1 MESKY
6 KNIIQVFD
14 RNNQNQSY
22 LRISDI
28 TNINKV
34 YDVVHEIWN
43 IYVSTNKW
51 CESEAYENEE
61 ECDAKFKELLKAWDK
76 GIEDGK

>member
-14 RNNQNQSY
+14 RNNKNQSY

-28 TNINKV
+28 TNINKF
-34 YDVVHEIWN
+34 YDVDENIWK
-43 IYVSTNKW
+43 IYVNTNKLHDF
-51 CESEAYENEE
+51 ETYENEE
-61 ECDAKFKELLKAWDK
+61 ECDIKFKELLEIWDK
-76 GIEDGK
+76 Q

>member
-1 MESKY
+1 MEIKY
-6 KNIIQVFD
+6 KNIIKVFD
-14 RNNQNQSY
+14 RNNQNENY

-34 YDVVHEIWN
+34 YDVVSKIWN

-51 CESEAYENEE
+51 CESEAYENKE
-61 ECDAKFKELLKAWDK
+61 ECDSKFKELLEVWDK
-76 GIEDGK
+76 DINDGK